1 MGGRED
7 VNLSL
12 VKNGGYM
19 RKWNVRKI
27 DCMRSLMVRNVFLLV
42 N

>member
-27 DCMRSLMVRNVFLLV
+27 DCISIKAMISNI
-42 N
+42 